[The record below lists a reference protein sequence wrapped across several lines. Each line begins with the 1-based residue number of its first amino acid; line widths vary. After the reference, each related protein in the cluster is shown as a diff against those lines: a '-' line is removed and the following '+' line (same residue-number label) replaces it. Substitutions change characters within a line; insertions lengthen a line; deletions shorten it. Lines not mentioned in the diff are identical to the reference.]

1 MLLAVKSL
9 SNGIYAQ
16 SGRGKTG
23 FKMTS
28 RFNSLS
34 SKVIGIFLLLTVV
47 SVGLL
52 NVLAYSTSSAVFE
65 EQTFKSMSS
74 TLTFRGDILQ
84 EQLAQLEN
92 QATSIAKIESLQ
104 QSITAMKSGW
114 NTIVKTSGDARK
126 ELRDVFITKNPNP
139 TELEKLLKPEG
150 PSGFYYSSHETVQTQ
165 VAGFLKGT
173 QFRDLL
179 ILDQTGNVIYSYKKG
194 ETFGENVASGPL
206 AATGLG
212 RAYARSVEEAGKAVE
227 DSAPTRFSGL
237 KAGSNPQSPD
247 IYFAVPVVK
256 YGAFK
261 GAILFQLKDTAITS
275 ILSKGINGDSGEQVA
290 ILSEDGT
297 GISLSA
303 DGKLA
308 DISAAP
314 FGFPADAITGDK
326 IVISKF
332 ERADGPANAYGRPV
346 SYGGDRYL
354 VTESLTHAEL
364 GAGSWHIAMT
374 LLVTAVVV
382 LVVMAVATGYLT
394 GRLFAPL
401 ARLATVTGDVANGK
415 LDDAVANQ
423 DRHDE
428 IGTMAKALERFR
440 LGLIEQQRLEGETR
454 SERERADIERRQ
466 RMTERETEAQS
477 LQAVVAALDEG
488 LDRLARGDLAF
499 EIRTAFPQELESLRH
514 NFNKAL
520 STLSATLAGI
530 GGNSVAV
537 REGSD
542 EMRSGA
548 DQLAERTERQAAALT
563 ETASAIKAITEG
575 VRTQIARAEDAEKI
589 ARNAKNDTEQSSHIM
604 RETIAAMEAIQ
615 GSSQEINQIIGVID
629 EIAFQTN
636 LLALNAGVEA
646 ARAGESGKGFAVV
659 AQEVRELAQRS
670 AAAAKQIAALLA
682 KSTTEV
688 SHGVTLVE
696 KAGAALQG
704 IGSHV
709 LAINGR
715 ISEIMSST
723 REEAQTLSEIN
734 GSVNQLDAMTQQ
746 NAAMVE
752 ETTAAI
758 HRLAQEAGE
767 MDQRLGHFSLGG
779 GHSAGQQGT
788 SAQPLRRAS

>member
-1 MLLAVKSL
+1 M
-9 SNGIYAQ
+9 
-16 SGRGKTG
+16 TG
-23 FKMTS
+23 

-34 SKVIGIFLLLTVV
+34 SKVIGIFLLLTVL

-52 NVLAYSTSSAVFE
+52 NVLAYSTSSALFE
-65 EQTFKSMSS
+65 EQTFRSMRS
-74 TLTFRGDILQ
+74 TLTFRGDILT

-126 ELRDVFITKNPNP
+126 ELREIFVTKNPHP
-139 TELEKLLKPEG
+139 AEPEKLLKPEG
-150 PSGFYYSSHETVQTQ
+150 PSGFYYSSHETVQGQ
-165 VAGFLKGT
+165 VAGVLDGT

-179 ILDQTGNVIYSYKKG
+179 IADQAGNIVYSYRKG
-194 ETFGENVASGPL
+194 ESFAENVAAGPL

-212 RAYARSVEEAGKAVE
+212 RAFARSLEEAAKATE
-227 DSAPTRFSGL
+227 DFAPTRFSGL
-237 KAGSNPQSPD
+237 KVGAKPQSPD

-256 YGAFK
+256 FGAFK
-261 GAILFQLKDTAITS
+261 GAILFQLKDSAIIS
-275 ILSKGINGDSGEQVA
+275 ILSKGIDPASGEQVA
-290 ILSEDGT
+290 VLSEDGT
-297 GISLSA
+297 GIGLSV

-314 FGFPADAITGDK
+314 FGFPAGAIGGEE
-326 IVISKF
+326 IVISRF

-346 SYGGDRYL
+346 AYGGDRYL
-354 VTESLTHAEL
+354 VTESLTQAEL

-374 LLVTAVVV
+374 LFATALVV
-382 LVVMAVATGYLT
+382 LAVMAIATGYLA

-401 ARLATVTGDVANGK
+401 TRLAAVTGDVANGK
-415 LDDAVANQ
+415 LDEAVANQ
-423 DRHDE
+423 DRRDE

-440 LGLIEQQRLEGETR
+440 IGLIEQQRMETETR

-466 RMTERETEAQS
+466 RMSERETEAKS

-488 LDRLARGDLAF
+488 LDRLAQGDLAY
-499 EIRTAFPQELESLRH
+499 EIRTTFPADLESLRH

-520 STLSATLAGI
+520 STLSVTLAGI

-542 EMRSGA
+542 EMRAGA
-548 DQLAERTERQAAALT
+548 DQLAERTERQASALT

-575 VRTQIARAEDAEKI
+575 VRTQIARAEDAERI
-589 ARNAKNDTEQSSHIM
+589 ARNAKTETEQSSLIM

-615 GSSQEINQIIGVID
+615 GSSQEINQIISVID

-646 ARAGESGKGFAVV
+646 ARAGDSGKGFAVV

-670 AAAAKQIAALLA
+670 AAAAKQIAGLLA

-688 SHGVTLVE
+688 EHGVTLVE
-696 KAGAALQG
+696 KAGAALEG

-734 GSVNQLDAMTQQ
+734 GSVNQLDTMTQQ

-767 MDQRLGHFSLGG
+767 MDQRLGQFTLGG
-779 GHSAGQQGT
+779 SLSAGRPAYGG
-788 SAQPLRRAS
+788 QPLRRAG

>member
-1 MLLAVKSL
+1 
-9 SNGIYAQ
+9 
-16 SGRGKTG
+16 
-23 FKMTS
+23 MTS

-34 SKVIGIFLLLTVV
+34 SKVIGIFLLLTVL

-65 EQTFKSMSS
+65 EQTFRSMRS
-74 TLTFRGDILQ
+74 TLTFRGDILS

-126 ELRDVFITKNPNP
+126 ELREVFIAKNPNP
-139 TELEKLLKPEG
+139 SELEKLLKPEG

-173 QFRDLL
+173 QFRDLF
-179 ILDQTGNVIYSYKKG
+179 IVDQAGNVIYSYKKG
-194 ETFGENVASGPL
+194 ESFAENVASGPL
-206 AATGLG
+206 AGTGLG
-212 RAYARSVEEAGKAVE
+212 RAFARSVEEAGKAVE
-227 DSAPTRFSGL
+227 DFAPTRFSGL
-237 KAGSNPQSPD
+237 KAGSNPLAPD

-256 YGAFK
+256 FGSFK
-261 GAILFQLKDTAITS
+261 GAILFQLKDSAITS
-275 ILSKGINGDSGEQVA
+275 ILSKGIDADSGEQAA
-290 ILSEDGT
+290 ILSQDGT

-314 FGFPADAITGDK
+314 FGFAAEAINGK
-326 IVISKF
+326 EIVISSF
-332 ERADGPANAYGRPV
+332 QRADGAANAYGRPV
-346 SYGGDRYL
+346 SYGGDTYL
-354 VTESLTHAEL
+354 VVESLTHAEL

-374 LLVTAVVV
+374 LFVTAIVV
-382 LVVMAVATGYLT
+382 LTVMAIATGYLT

-401 ARLATVTGDVANGK
+401 VKLATVTGDVANGK
-415 LDDAVANQ
+415 LDEAVANQ
-423 DRHDE
+423 DRRDE
-428 IGTMAKALERFR
+428 IGTVAKALERFR
-440 LGLIEQQRLEGETR
+440 LGLIEQQRLESETR

-466 RMTERETEAQS
+466 RMAERETEAQS

-499 EIRTAFPQELESLRH
+499 EIRANFPQELESLRH

-575 VRTQIARAEDAEKI
+575 VRTQIARAEDAENI

-615 GSSQEINQIIGVID
+615 GSSREINQIIGVID

-767 MDQRLGHFSLGG
+767 MDQRLGQFSLGG
-779 GHSAGQQGT
+779 GQSAGQPVA

>member
-1 MLLAVKSL
+1 M
-9 SNGIYAQ
+9 Y
-16 SGRGKTG
+16 
-23 FKMTS
+23 S

-34 SKVIGIFLLLTVV
+34 SKVIGIFLLLTVL

-65 EQTFKSMSS
+65 DQAYQSMST
-74 TLTFRGDILQ
+74 TLTFRGDILN

-104 QSITAMKSGW
+104 QAISSMKSGW
-114 NTIVKTSGDARK
+114 NTIVKNSGDARK

-139 TELEKLLKPEG
+139 NELEKLLKPEG
-150 PSGFYYSSHETVQTQ
+150 PSGFYYSSHETVQGQ
-165 VAGFLKGT
+165 VAGFLKDT

-179 ILDQTGNVIYSYKKG
+179 IVDQTGNVIYSYKKG
-194 ETFGENVASGPL
+194 ATFGENVAAGPL
-206 AATGLG
+206 AETGLG
-212 RAYARSVEEAGKAVE
+212 RAFARSVEEAGKAVE
-227 DSAPTRFSGL
+227 DVAPTRFSGL
-237 KAGSNPQSPD
+237 RAGSDPASPD

-256 YGAFK
+256 FGAFK
-261 GAILFQLKDTAITS
+261 GAFLFQLKDSAVAN
-275 ILSKGINGDSGEQVA
+275 ILSKGIAKGSGEQVA
-290 ILSEDGT
+290 ILSQDGS

-303 DGKLA
+303 DGKLT

-314 FGFPADAITGDK
+314 FGFAADAINGTD
-326 IVISKF
+326 VVMTDF
-332 ERADGPANAYGRPV
+332 DRADGTAKAYGRPV
-346 SYGGDRYL
+346 SYGGEKYL
-354 VTESLTHAEL
+354 VVESLTHAEL
-364 GAGSWHIAMT
+364 GAGSWHIAST
-374 LLVTAVVV
+374 LAITALVV
-382 LVVMAVATGYLT
+382 LTVMAIATGYLT

-415 LDDAVANQ
+415 LDTPVANQ
-423 DRHDE
+423 ERRDE
-428 IGTMAKALERFR
+428 IGTMAKSLERFR
-440 LGLIEQQRLEGETR
+440 LGLIEQKDLEAETR
-454 SERERADIERRQ
+454 SERERADVERRQ
-466 RMTERETEAQS
+466 RMSEREAEAQS
-477 LQAVVAALDEG
+477 LQQVVSALDEG
-488 LDRLARGDLAF
+488 LERLARGDLAF
-499 EIRTAFPQELESLRH
+499 NIRQPFPAELETLRQ

-520 STLSATLAGI
+520 LTLGNTLSGI

-537 REGSD
+537 REGAE

-563 ETASAIKAITEG
+563 ETASAIKAITDG

-589 ARNAKNDTEQSSHIM
+589 ARNAKNDTEQSGHIM

-670 AAAAKQIAALLA
+670 AAAAKQIAGLLA

-688 SHGVTLVE
+688 EHGVTLVE

-715 ISEIMSST
+715 ISEIMTST
-723 REEAQTLSEIN
+723 RDEAQTLSEIN

-758 HRLAQEAGE
+758 HRLAQEATE
-767 MDQRLGHFSLGG
+767 MDQRLGQFSLGG
-779 GHSAGQQGT
+779 ASATFAAGQG
-788 SAQPLRRAS
+788 AVDLRRAG

>member
-1 MLLAVKSL
+1 MFFLAVSTPKKTR
-9 SNGIYAQ
+9 AEWARQ
-16 SGRGKTG
+16 TG

-34 SKVIGIFLLLTVV
+34 SKVIGIFLLLTVL

-52 NVLAYSTSSAVFE
+52 NILAYSTSSAVFE
-65 EQTFKSMSS
+65 DQTFRSMRS
-74 TLTFRGDILQ
+74 TLTFRGDILN

-165 VAGFLKGT
+165 VASFLKDT

-179 ILDQTGNVIYSYKKG
+179 IVDQAGNVIYSYKKG
-194 ETFGENVASGPL
+194 ESFAENVASGAL
-206 AATGLG
+206 AGTGLG
-212 RAYARSVEEAGKAVE
+212 RAFARSVEEAGKAV
-227 DSAPTRFSGL
+227 DDAAPTRFSGL

-256 YGAFK
+256 FGSFK
-261 GAILFQLKDTAITS
+261 GAILFQLKDSAITS
-275 ILSKGINGDSGEQVA
+275 ILSKGIDGESGEQAA

-297 GISLSA
+297 GIRLSA

-314 FGFPADAITGDK
+314 FGFAPEAIKGQE
-326 IVISKF
+326 IVISSF
-332 ERADGPANAYGRPV
+332 ERADGAANAYGRPV
-346 SYGGDRYL
+346 SYGGDTYL
-354 VTESLTHAEL
+354 VVESLTHAEL

-374 LLVTAVVV
+374 LFVTAVVV
-382 LVVMAVATGYLT
+382 LTVMAIATGYLT

-401 ARLATVTGDVANGK
+401 AKLASVTGDVANGK
-415 LDDAVANQ
+415 LDEAVANQ
-423 DRHDE
+423 DRRDE

-440 LGLIEQQRLEGETR
+440 LGLIDQQRLEGETR

-466 RMTERETEAQS
+466 RMAERETEAQS

-589 ARNAKNDTEQSSHIM
+589 ARDAKNDTEQSSHIM

-615 GSSQEINQIIGVID
+615 GSSREINQIIGVID

-696 KAGAALQG
+696 KAGTALQG

-767 MDQRLGHFSLGG
+767 MDQRLGQFSLASTEQRGG
-779 GHSAGQQGT
+779 AWEPGRLAG
-788 SAQPLRRAS
+788 

>member
-1 MLLAVKSL
+1 
-9 SNGIYAQ
+9 
-16 SGRGKTG
+16 
-23 FKMTS
+23 MTS

-34 SKVIGIFLLLTVV
+34 SKVIGIFLLLTVL

-65 EQTFKSMSS
+65 DQTFRSMSS
-74 TLTFRGDILQ
+74 TLTFRGDILN

-139 TELEKLLKPEG
+139 AELEKLLKPEG

-179 ILDQTGNVIYSYKKG
+179 IVDQTGNVIYSYKKG
-194 ETFGENVASGPL
+194 ETFAENVASGPL
-206 AATGLG
+206 AESGLG
-212 RAYARSVEEAGKAVE
+212 RAFARSVEEAGKAVE
-227 DSAPTRFSGL
+227 DAAPTRFSGL

-256 YGAFK
+256 YGSFK
-261 GAILFQLKDTAITS
+261 GAILFQLKDSAITS

-290 ILSEDGT
+290 ILSQDGT

-314 FGFPADAITGDK
+314 FGFPADAINGEK

-332 ERADGPANAYGRPV
+332 ERADGSANAYGRPV
-346 SYGGDRYL
+346 SYGGDKYL
-354 VTESLTHAEL
+354 VAESLTHAEL

-374 LLVTAVVV
+374 LFVTAIIV
-382 LVVMAVATGYLT
+382 LVVMAIATGYLT
-394 GRLFAPL
+394 SRLFAPL

-440 LGLIEQQRLEGETR
+440 LGLIEQQRLESDTR

-466 RMTERETEAQS
+466 RMAERETEAQS

-499 EIRTAFPQELESLRH
+499 ELRSAFPQELESLRH

-520 STLSATLAGI
+520 STLSVTLAGI

-767 MDQRLGHFSLGG
+767 MDQRLGQFSLGG
-779 GHSAGQQGT
+779 GHSAGQPGQG
-788 SAQPLRRAS
+788 AQQMRRAS

>member
-1 MLLAVKSL
+1 MS
-9 SNGIYAQ
+9 
-16 SGRGKTG
+16 
-23 FKMTS
+23 S

-34 SKVIGIFLLLTVV
+34 SKVIGIFLLLTVL

-52 NVLAYSTSSAVFE
+52 NILAYSTSSSVFE
-65 EQTFKSMSS
+65 EQTLRSMTS
-74 TLTFRGDILQ
+74 TLTFRGDILK

-114 NTIVKTSGDARK
+114 NTIIKTSGDAK
-126 ELRDVFITKNPNP
+126 PELRDVFVSKNPNP
-139 TELEKLLKPEG
+139 AEPEKLLKPEG

-165 VAGFLKGT
+165 VAGFLSDT

-179 ILDQTGNVIYSYKKG
+179 IVDQTGNVIYSYRKG
-194 ETFGENVASGPL
+194 ETFAENVASGPL
-206 AATGLG
+206 AETGIG
-212 RAYARSVEEAGKAVE
+212 RAFARSVEEAGKAV
-227 DSAPTRFSGL
+227 DDTVPTRFSGL

-256 YGAFK
+256 FGSFK
-261 GAILFQLKDTAITS
+261 GAILFQLKDSAITS
-275 ILSKGINGDSGEQVA
+275 ILSKGIDADSGEQAA

-297 GISLSA
+297 GISLAA

-308 DISAAP
+308 DIAAAP
-314 FGFPADAITGDK
+314 FGFASDAIRGEK
-326 IVISKF
+326 IAISSF
-332 ERADGPANAYGRPV
+332 ERADGAANAYGRPV

-354 VTESLTHAEL
+354 VVESLTHAEL

-374 LLVTAVVV
+374 LFVTAVVV
-382 LVVMAVATGYLT
+382 LTVMAIATGYLT

-423 DRHDE
+423 DRRDE

-440 LGLIEQQRLEGETR
+440 LGLIEQQRLESETR

-466 RMTERETEAQS
+466 RMADRETEAQS

-488 LDRLARGDLAF
+488 LERLARGDLAF
-499 EIRTAFPQELESLRH
+499 EIRNSFPQELESLRH

-520 STLSATLAGI
+520 STLSVTLAGI

-563 ETASAIKAITEG
+563 ETASAIKAITDG

-589 ARNAKNDTEQSSHIM
+589 ARNAKADTEQSGHIM

-670 AAAAKQIAALLA
+670 ATAAKQIAGLLA
-682 KSTTEV
+682 KSTVEV
-688 SHGVTLVE
+688 EHGVTLVE
-696 KAGAALQG
+696 KAGVALQG

-734 GSVNQLDAMTQQ
+734 GSVSQLDTMTQQ

-767 MDQRLGHFSLGG
+767 MDQRLGQFSLAHSSHAAAAAGG
-779 GHSAGQQGT
+779 AAAQFSRAG
-788 SAQPLRRAS
+788 